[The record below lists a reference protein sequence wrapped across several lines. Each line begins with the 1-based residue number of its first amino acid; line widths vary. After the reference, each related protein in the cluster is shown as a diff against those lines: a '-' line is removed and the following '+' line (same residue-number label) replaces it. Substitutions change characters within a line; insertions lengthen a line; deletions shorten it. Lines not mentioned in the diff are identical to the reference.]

1 MIMSVVFWGLYW
13 GLGFRVGFGVLGG
26 LGVLCNS
33 GDWKGEKCRMTWKS
47 RK

>member
-1 MIMSVVFWGLYW
+1 MIMSVVFWGLCW

-33 GDWKGEKCRMTWKS
+33 GDLQNYMGICTA
-47 RK
+47 